1 MASQTTQTPA
11 TDTSLT
17 AVRAAD
23 DSLPIA
29 EYGLIAD
36 CNSAALVASD
46 GSIDWLCLPRYDSPA
61 VFTRILGAG
70 AGHWSLSPAEEFT
83 TKRRYLPGTLV
94 LETTFITASGAA
106 RVTDAMA
113 FKTGQRGHELGL
125 ESPHELLRLV
135 EGIDGSVTLRL
146 ELAPRPEYGLVRP
159 LFRGTGDG
167 GRTFGGPN
175 QIAVTAGAPVEV
187 VDSTMQATFTVTT
200 GQSVGF
206 MCEARSR
213 RS

>member
-113 FKTGQRGHELGL
+113 FRPGSAATSSAWNLRMSCCGWSRASTVRSRCGWNWRRVPSTGWCA
-125 ESPHELLRLV
+125 PC
-135 EGIDGSVTLRL
+135 SV
-146 ELAPRPEYGLVRP
+146 AP
-159 LFRGTGDG
+159 
-167 GRTFGGPN
+167 
-175 QIAVTAGAPVEV
+175 ATAA
-187 VDSTMQATFTVTT
+187 
-200 GQSVGF
+200 
-206 MCEARSR
+206 ARSADRTRSRSLPGR
-213 RS
+213 R